1 MKLILTR
8 EVSGLGQAGDVVTV
22 KDGFARN
29 FLLPRGNAIAWS
41 LGGEKQIDGIRRARA
56 SREVRDIDHAREI
69 KATLEGATVKVAV
82 KVGSSGRLFGSV
94 TDKDV
99 AAAIKVATGL
109 DIDRHNLKLAGH
121 IKKIGTHVVKV
132 SLPHQVV
139 ADVSISVVAAS

>member
-41 LGGEKQIDGIRRARA
+41 LGGERQIEGIRRARA
-56 SREVRDIDHAREI
+56 SREVRDLDHARQI
-69 KATLEGATVKVAV
+69 KATLEAATVNVAV
-82 KVGSSGRLFGSV
+82 KVGTSGRLFGSV

-109 DIDRHNLKLAGH
+109 DIDRHNLTLAGH
-121 IKKIGTHVVKV
+121 IKKTGTHSVKV
-132 SLPHQVV
+132 LLAHQVV
-139 ADVSISVVAAS
+139 AEVSISVVAAS